1 MKNSTFLKRFDRE
14 SGQGSLEYLG
24 VIIVAVVIVSLLAAT
39 APTWST
45 AINDVFQNAVDAVT
59 GKGSFS

>member
-1 MKNSTFLKRFDRE
+1 MKISTFLKRFDRE

-39 APTWST
+39 APTWSSS
-45 AINDVFQNAVDAVT
+45 INEVFQSAVDAVT

>member
-1 MKNSTFLKRFDRE
+1 MKSSTFLKRFDRE

-39 APTWST
+39 APTWSSS
-45 AINDVFQNAVDAVT
+45 IKGVFDSAVTAVT